1 MSTTDPA
8 PTAHELG
15 LMDGTPPVGDAL
27 VTLANWQDPPFNRWG
42 FQHVRE
48 LVPSARIRPRR
59 EPSASSPTTIVTS
72 AASSSR
78 STATTYT
85 VEQMLDATYT
95 DGFLVLHRGRIVT
108 ERYFNGLTPDRTH
121 LIMSVTKS
129 VVATVAGILAG
140 RGELDPE
147 GEITEVIPELEG
159 TSWEGATVRH
169 LLDMR
174 AGTKFNEDYAD
185 LDAEVRVFEQV
196 YLWRPRT
203 DDSLPDDACTYMAGL
218 ENDRPHGG
226 PFDYRS
232 ILTSMLGWVVERA
245 AGARLSELITREVWQ
260 PIGAEF
266 DAEITVDAHGTA
278 MADGGLVRD
287 ASRSRLGSAICGS
300 STGRVDGLRIVP
312 EDWVSDTLCRRRRQ
326 PRGVP
331 AFGRL
336 SRVSTGV
343 LSQQVVGVRRGASAV
358 RGTGDQRP
366 EDLDRRSFSDGHRQA
381 LDVSDG
387 A

>member
-1 MSTTDPA
+1 
-8 PTAHELG
+8 
-15 LMDGTPPVGDAL
+15 MDGTPPVGDAL

-48 LVPSARIRPRR
+48 LVPSARVAR
-59 EPSASSPTTIVTS
+59 
-72 AASSSR
+72 AASARELAHDHRDLSGVEFTLDGESH
-78 STATTYT
+78 T

-121 LIMSVTKS
+121 LVMSVTKS

-245 AGARLSELITREVWQ
+245 GGARLSELITREVWQ

-278 MADGGLVRD
+278 MADGGLCATLRD
-287 ASRSRLGSAICGS
+287 LGAVWPSVARAGAGGWPS
-300 STGRVDGLRIVP
+300 DRARGLGFGHAR
-312 EDWVSDTLCRRRRQ
+312 RRRRQ

-331 AFGRL
+331 AFRRL
-336 SRVSTGV
+336 PRVSQGV
-343 LSQQVVGVRRGASAV
+343 LSQQVVGARRRAAALLGL
-358 RGTGDQRP
+358 GDQRP
-366 EDLDRRSFSDGHRQA
+366 EDLDRRSFPDGHRQA

-387 A
+387 ARRRS